1 MPGHAPTA
9 PVVSV
14 LMVARDAEGS
24 VRRAV
29 ESVQNQSL
37 SELELVVV
45 DAGSRDATLRQLEA
59 IAERDL
65 RVEVVRADRCGRQ
78 RALGLALERAR
89 GAYLVVMDADGWAR
103 PSMLADMVGLA
114 RERALELVVGGIELS
129 VSVAEGRPSEVEL
142 SAEAEV
148 FPAQH
153 EFRAAAWRLLSSGL
167 LLPASAK
174 LFERSRVG
182 EVGASFSPDHATD
195 HSFTIGYLRDVER
208 VGVLGGTCYHV
219 GRVLGAGVRR
229 DAGNEGYRRLEAEQD
244 ALVSLYRHWG
254 LEGDVSSMEML
265 QSRYIEQ
272 LVGCVEGACGRG
284 TGLSSGEQRRLVANM
299 IGTERA
305 RVASSVARPRSNDA
319 RSLLAPIRSGNVAL
333 VCAQAR
339 LMGLLSRGRVANVVP
354 DVYL

>member
-1 MPGHAPTA
+1 MPRHAPTA
-9 PVVSV
+9 PAVSV
-14 LMVARDAEGS
+14 LMVTRDAEGS

-37 SELELVVV
+37 RELELVVV
-45 DAGSRDATLRQLEA
+45 DAGSRDATARQLEA

-89 GAYLVVMDADGWAR
+89 GTYVVVMDADGWAR
-103 PSMLADMVGLA
+103 PTMLADMVSLA
-114 RERALELVVGGIELS
+114 RERSLELVVGGIELS
-129 VSVAEGRPSEVEL
+129 VSVTGGRTIEVSLE
-142 SAEAEV
+142 SDPEV

-153 EFRAAAWRLLSSGL
+153 EFRAAAWRLFSSGL

-174 LFERSRVG
+174 LFERARAA
-182 EVGASFSPDHATD
+182 EVGAAFAPERATD
-195 HSFTIGYLRDVER
+195 HSFTLSYLRDVER

-219 GRVLGAGVRR
+219 DRSFDASVRR
-229 DAGNEGYRRLEAEQD
+229 EAGREGYRRLEAEQD
-244 ALVSLYRHWG
+244 ALVALYRHWG
-254 LEGDVSSMEML
+254 LEGDVASMEML
-265 QSRYIEQ
+265 QSRYVEQ

-284 TGLSSGEQRRLVANM
+284 SALSSAEQRRLVGDM

-305 RVASSVARPRSNDA
+305 RVAASVARPRGNDA
-319 RSLLAPIRSGNVAL
+319 RSMLMPIRSGNVAL

-339 LMGLLSRGRVANVVP
+339 LMDLLGRGRPAEVVP
-354 DVYL
+354 DAYL